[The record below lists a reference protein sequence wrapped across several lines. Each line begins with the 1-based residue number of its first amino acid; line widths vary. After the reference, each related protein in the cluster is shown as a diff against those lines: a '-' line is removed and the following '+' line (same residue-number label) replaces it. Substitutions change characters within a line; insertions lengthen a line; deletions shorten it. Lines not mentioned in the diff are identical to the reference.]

1 MYTFDSAPILAVTPS
16 KGADNVLP
24 LCAIEVPGSTAAPGE
39 TKPYVNRINTNG
51 KLIQHTQGVNSLYD
65 NYLRGRARAGRN
77 APVFGYRPIID
88 GMGNVGPY
96 RWTTWDLFH
105 ERFVNLAS
113 GLRLLGMQPG
123 DRVGILMDNSVEWV
137 LAEFAAIYHRLVSV
151 PMYVSFGAAALEHI
165 INEVD
170 MKVVVCTSKYAQIVL
185 GMLETIP
192 CLRTMVVADE
202 TNSPSSVHMQTGG
215 FHGVSIM
222 PLRAVEASGAHQPV
236 EPETLPAPDDVAT
249 IVYTSGTTGTYKG
262 VVLTHAN
269 ILATVASTAA
279 QVEHG
284 DMYALTPDDCSMGF
298 LPLAHCLG
306 RMVMHVSLSFGVKT
320 AFPRTDPTKLVDDL
334 RDLQPTIFVG
344 VPRIFNRIQDRILSA
359 VKVKGG
365 LPSAL
370 FQYAFSTKKSNLSS
384 RGQARH
390 WLWDRIIFKP
400 LREKFGGKLKLIIS
414 GSAPI
419 SPETL
424 EFLRCCFSC
433 KVLEGY
439 GLSETMGPTTVT
451 QMDDTES
458 GNVGAPIPC
467 AMMKLRSVPDLGYTV
482 DDQPYPRGEI
492 LIKGGHTAR
501 EYYAQ
506 PELTRQAYTDDGWL
520 CTSDIAFLDSRN
532 RLHIIDRKNNL
543 FKLAQGEFI
552 APEKIENI
560 YMDHF
565 AVNQAF
571 IYGDPLK
578 SALVAI
584 VVPDETL
591 LPMFL
596 KSKGALPPY
605 YVSGADNAY
614 SDLCHDSRVRQELLD
629 ELSMWCKNH
638 DLRGY
643 EVPKTICLLPLPF
656 DVVGLLTPTLK
667 LKRREAKA
675 FFANVIDDLYKEL
688 N

>member
-1 MYTFDSAPILAVTPS
+1 MSPS
-16 KGADNVLP
+16 KGASNTTSP
-24 LCAIEVPGSTAAPGE
+24 QSLCAIEVPGSTAAPGE
-39 TKPYVNRINTNG
+39 TKPYVNRINTSG
-51 KLIQHTQGVNSLYD
+51 RLIQHTTGVNSLYD
-65 NYLRGRARAGRN
+65 NYLCGRARAGRD
-77 APVFGYRPIID
+77 APVFGHRPIVD

-105 ERFVNLAS
+105 ERFVNFGS
-113 GLRLLGMQPG
+113 GLRVLGIQPG

-137 LAEFAAIYHRLVSV
+137 LTEFACYYQRIVSV

-165 INEVD
+165 INEVE
-170 MKVVVCTSKYAQIVL
+170 MKAIVCTTKYSQIVL
-185 GMLETIP
+185 DMVDAIP
-192 CLRTMVVADE
+192 CLQGLIVVDDI
-202 TNSPSSVHMQTGG
+202 NRPSGSLMQARMA
-215 FHGVSIM
+215 HGPSIVS
-222 PLRAVEASGAHQPV
+222 LREIEDSGVRQSV
-236 EPETLPAPDDVAT
+236 EPETLPGSDDVAT

-284 DMYALTPDDCSMGF
+284 DMYALTPDDCSLGF

-306 RMVMHVSLSFGVKT
+306 RMIMHVVLSFGVKT
-320 AFPRTDPTKLVDDL
+320 AFPRSDPTKLVDDL
-334 RDLQPTIFVG
+334 KELQPTIFVG

-370 FQYAFSTKKSNLSS
+370 FQYAYSTKKSNLSS
-384 RGQARH
+384 RGHARH
-390 WLWDRIIFKP
+390 WLWDRVIFKP
-400 LREKFGGKLKLIIS
+400 LREKFGGRLKLIIS

-451 QMDDTES
+451 QMDDIEA

-482 DDQPYPRGEI
+482 DDQPFPRGEI

-520 CTSDIAFLDSRN
+520 CTSDIAFLDARN

-571 IYGDPLK
+571 VYGDPLK

-596 KSKGALPPY
+596 KSKGALPSY
-605 YVSGADNAY
+605 YVSGADNAFR
-614 SDLCHDSRVRQELLD
+614 DLCTNARARKEILD
-629 ELSMWCKNH
+629 ELAVWCKNH

-643 EVPKTICLLPLPF
+643 EIPKNIQLVPDSF
-656 DVVGLLTPTLK
+656 DVADLLTPTLK

-675 FFANVIDDLYKEL
+675 YFASVLGDLYAEL

>member
-1 MYTFDSAPILAVTPS
+1 MILPS
-16 KGADNVLP
+16 KSSNKTPP
-24 LCAIEVPGSTAAPGE
+24 LCAIEVPGSAAVPGE
-39 TKPYVNRINTNG
+39 TKPYVNYINTTG
-51 KLIQHTQGVNSLYD
+51 KLIQHTQGVHSLYD

-77 APVFGYRPIID
+77 APVFGYRPTVD
-88 GMGNVGPY
+88 GMGNVGAY
-96 RWTTWDLFH
+96 RWITWDLFH

-113 GLRLLGMQPG
+113 GLRLLGMHPG
-123 DRVGILMDNSVEWV
+123 DRIGILMDNSVEWV
-137 LAEFAAIYHRLVSV
+137 LTEFASYYHRLVSV
-151 PMYVSFGAAALEHI
+151 PMYVSFGAAALRHI

-170 MKVVVCTSKYAQIVL
+170 MKVIVCTSKYARIVL
-185 GMLETIP
+185 GMIETIP
-192 CLRTMVVADE
+192 CLQTMIMVDE
-202 TNSPSSVHMQTGG
+202 ASMPPSGLLQAGIT
-215 FHGVSIM
+215 HGLAIT
-222 PLRAVEASGAHQPV
+222 PLRVVEDSGARQPV

-249 IVYTSGTTGTYKG
+249 IVYTSGTSGTYKG

-269 ILATVASTAA
+269 ILATISSTAA

-284 DMYALTPDDCSMGF
+284 DMYPFSPDDCSMGF

-306 RMVMHVSLSFGVKT
+306 RMTLHVSLAFGTKT
-320 AFPRTDPTKLVDDL
+320 AFPRSDPAKLVEDL
-334 RDLQPTIFVG
+334 KELQPTMFVG
-344 VPRIFNRIQDRILSA
+344 VPRIFNRIQDKILSA

-370 FQYAFSTKKSNLSS
+370 FQYAYSTKRSNLSS

-400 LREKFGGKLKLIIS
+400 LRDKFGGKLKLIIS

-439 GLSETMGPTTVT
+439 GLSETIGPTTVT

-482 DDQPYPRGEI
+482 DDMPYPRGEI
-492 LIKGGHTAR
+492 MIKGGHTAR
-501 EYYAQ
+501 EYYGQ
-506 PELTRQAYTDDGWL
+506 PELTRQVYTDDGWL
-520 CTSDIAFLDSRN
+520 CTSDIGFLDSRN

-552 APEKIENI
+552 APEKIENTL
-560 YMDHF
+560 MDHF
-565 AVNQAF
+565 AVSQAF
-571 IYGDPLK
+571 VYGDPLK

-596 KSKGALPPY
+596 RSKGALPPH
-605 YVSGADNAY
+605 YVSGADDAF
-614 SDLCHDSRVRQELLD
+614 SDLCNDVRARQEILS
-629 ELSMWCKNH
+629 ELSMWCKTH
-638 DLRGY
+638 DLCGY
-643 EVPKTICLLPLPF
+643 EVPKNIYLLPVPF
-656 DVVGLLTPTLK
+656 DKTGLLTPTLK

-675 FFANVIDDLYKEL
+675 YFASMLDDLYKEL